1 MAYNAIGTWCL
12 RAPDPLRLDVSLSA
26 QPSAMLS
33 ALLRVFLGWCFLC
46 ALTQSCLASAFEG
59 KVTSGQQITAQGL
72 WVDESQKATIED
84 ATLQNYIPLAG
95 AKSRG
100 FTPTAS
106 WLRLEIAP
114 GTRPLA
120 VSVQPPYLDNV
131 QLYRPNTGGALQNS
145 APAGW
150 DMLQAGDGFAH
161 AKRERSDLP
170 SSFNLTPHPTQSITV
185 YVRIQTLGTHIF
197 YALAEPVDV
206 LKQKQDRQILLIG
219 MYCGTVF
226 LLLILSIFFLF
237 ARRDHMWAIGAL
249 LQLCSL
255 LYIPAVT
262 GFLSKFLLP
271 NQPFWADALTY
282 HSGLL
287 QNFTAGLFF
296 WYYFR
301 SLNASNWVTLVLRVS
316 LWLYPVMLVLLLLGF
331 VPLATGMNNLT
342 YLAKSAW
349 GIGSIWFVLIADTF
363 SRRVVRTIYVLL
375 CVWSVALFAPVFG
388 IVPLAPSD
396 VSPPWFGNLGLVIM
410 QFILLT
416 RREVLL
422 GRETALVAQR
432 LELKAQE
439 FEMGR
444 KQREASSNFMAMLLH
459 ELKNPLASI
468 RLAAYNLL
476 GPSATPSE
484 QQQARLAN
492 IEKSVDNI
500 DMVLER
506 CRQADQIEQGRVV
519 LTESLLDVAEVLR
532 TELSRHPQAA
542 RIAAQIPGK
551 LAVQADEFLWRIIY
565 SNLIDN
571 ALNYSPPGS
580 LIQVNLNQKQ
590 RAGQSVFELSVSNAI
605 SAVGAPDE
613 TQVFQK
619 YYRSPNASKLSG
631 SGLGLHLVKNFAQ
644 LCGGDVVYEPSSA
657 DVKFTVWLPNQ

>member
-1 MAYNAIGTWCL
+1 MQSGVA
-12 RAPDPLRLDVSLSA
+12 
-26 QPSAMLS
+26 S
-33 ALLRVFLGWCFLC
+33 ALEVNI
-46 ALTQSCLASAFEG
+46 TH
-59 KVTSGQQITAQGL
+59 GQHITAQGL

-84 ATLQNYIPLAG
+84 AARQTYAPLAG

-100 FTPTAS
+100 FTPSAS
-106 WLRLEIAP
+106 WLRLDIAP
-114 GTRPLA
+114 GTKPL
-120 VSVQPPYLDNV
+120 VLSVQPPYLDNV
-131 QLYRPNTGGALQNS
+131 QLYRSAVGSPLTS
-145 APAGW
+145 DAPANW
-150 DMLQAGDGFAH
+150 NLLQAGDAFAH

-170 SSFNLTPHPTQSITV
+170 SSFNLTPHPTQSTTV
-185 YVRIQTLGTHIF
+185 YLRIQTLGTHIF
-197 YALAEPVDV
+197 YASAKPQGAF
-206 LKQKQDRQILLIG
+206 KQTEDQQILLIG
-219 MYCGTVF
+219 MYCGAVF
-226 LLLILSIFFLF
+226 LLLLMSIFFFF
-237 ARRDHMWAIGAL
+237 ARRDHMWAVGAL

-271 NQPFWADALTY
+271 MQPFWADTLTY

-287 QNFTAGLFF
+287 QNFAAGLFF

-301 SLNASNWVTLVLRVS
+301 SLKASNWVTLVLRIS
-316 LWLYPVMLVLLLLGF
+316 LWLYPVMVVLLLLGY

-349 GIGSIWFVLIADTF
+349 GIGSIWFVVIADTF

-388 IVPLAPSD
+388 IVPLSPND

-422 GRETALVAQR
+422 GREMAQTAQN
-432 LELKAQE
+432 LELKAQQ
-439 FEMGR
+439 FEMER

-468 RLAAYNLL
+468 RLAAYNLV
-476 GPSATPSE
+476 GSSATHSE

-519 LTESLLDVAEVLR
+519 LSKSSLDVAEVLSS
-532 TELSRHPQAA
+532 EIKRHPQAA
-542 RIAAQIPGK
+542 RIVAQIPDK
-551 LAVQADEFLWRIIY
+551 LAAQADEFLWRMIY
-565 SNLIDN
+565 NNLIDN

-580 LIQVNLNQKQ
+580 PIQVHLSHPQ
-590 RAGQSVFELSVSNAI
+590 RAGQSVFALNVINKI
-605 SAVGAPDE
+605 SALGAPDAA
-613 TQVFQK
+613 QVFQK

-644 LCGGDVVYEPSSA
+644 LCGGDVVYEQSA
-657 DVKFTVWLPNQ
+657 SGVEFTVWLPIH